1 MATLKKQNINK
12 SKKNVKSRNK
22 FSKSRK
28 SFLKSRK
35 NMVGGM
41 FGISKYK
48 PSQIIHSQRPLPT
61 IPGEKPTEV
70 IKPNIFHRL
79 AAKVGYNTEKTKG
92 YYDNLN
98 RYTKDKNLYDLKQ
111 LEESRRQYQMREQS
125 EALESQK
132 KTDEK
137 NLLEEKNFIEEQ
149 KKLEEQE
156 LQKQTNNLLAS
167 NKHKNRNLIYELVR
181 QEALKKTEDLAKK
194 KASNLIEQ
202 YSKNN
207 QIKQAEINETR
218 QKRQAKLKAKGP
230 NVSAITNIKYEP
242 LSELELQQQKNNND
256 IKQKFA
262 KEASNYAL
270 QSLSNT
276 KFIPTGK
283 ELRPA
288 FNISNLSKMSKPNYD
303 EYIKQYDEY
312 RKKYFDEKILEVNLF
327 KKLTAN
333 GKDKIQPYLED
344 IIKIKDKNLDPTE
357 TEKEIKDLFINI
369 NVKFPSYINKD
380 LLELLPKAFASFSS
394 EKIKE
399 IVYKTN
405 IKENIDRKFAM
416 ENLEF

>member
-1 MATLKKQNINK
+1 MVTLKKQNINK

-28 SFLKSRK
+28 SVLKSRK

-41 FGISKYK
+41 FEIFKSKSKSK
-48 PSQIIHSQRPLPT
+48 PSKINQSKRPLPT

-70 IKPNIFHRL
+70 IKPNMFHRL
-79 AAKVGYNTEKTKG
+79 AGKVGYNTKTTNK
-92 YYDNLN
+92 YYDNLIN
-98 RYTKDKNLYDLKQ
+98 YKKAKNLYDLKQ
-111 LEESRRQYQMREQS
+111 LEESRRQHQMREQK

-132 KTDEK
+132 KTDENPLVKQEKK
-137 NLLEEKNFIEEQ
+137 NIINESIRKQKEK
-149 KKLEEQE
+149 
-156 LQKQTNNLLAS
+156 
-167 NKHKNRNLIYELVR
+167 R
-181 QEALKKTEDLAKK
+181 QE
-194 KASNLIEQ
+194 
-202 YSKNN
+202 
-207 QIKQAEINETR
+207 EINAR
-218 QKRQAKLKAKGP
+218 GP
-230 NVSAITNIKYEP
+230 NVSYKTINYEP

-256 IKQKFA
+256 IKQNFA

-270 QSLSNT
+270 QSLSKT
-276 KFIPTGK
+276 KYIPTGK

-333 GKDKIQPYLED
+333 GKDRIQPYLED

-405 IKENIDRKFAM
+405 IKENIDRKFTM